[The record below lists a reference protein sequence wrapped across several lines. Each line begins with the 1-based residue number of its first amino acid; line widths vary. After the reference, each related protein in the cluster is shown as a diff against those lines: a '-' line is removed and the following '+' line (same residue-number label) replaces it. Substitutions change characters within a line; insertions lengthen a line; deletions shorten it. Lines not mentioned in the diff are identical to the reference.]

1 MDYVFFFNISL
12 RRGSTE
18 ENPPSPPP
26 TPPRWR
32 IMKEVRELFN
42 MTERQRE
49 KQSLNAILAPDILFS
64 FASRWGSYLWQRK
77 QQQKQHW
84 GKMIPTISPHN
95 RLLSSLKTLTATSS
109 PSFFLEQ
116 KQVLLAVRY
125 IFFCF
130 RLRDFWVVSTVCT
143 TFTYMPFA
151 LCISVFWIVPK
162 ERGQLHACR

>member
-1 MDYVFFFNISL
+1 
-12 RRGSTE
+12 
-18 ENPPSPPP
+18 
-26 TPPRWR
+26 
-32 IMKEVRELFN
+32 
-42 MTERQRE
+42 MTERQTE

-95 RLLSSLKTLTATSS
+95 RLLSPLKTLTATSS

-143 TFTYMPFA
+143 TVLHLRICPSSFA
-151 LCISVFWIVPK
+151 YLFSGLCRKNVGSCMLAANSVIFAPYILYRVIPPNDQTR
-162 ERGQLHACR
+162 EC